1 MRTKKDNDTN
11 KKVAPP
17 DLSVETTKTQ
27 IVVQFCVADP
37 HLKESAVE
45 AEGQLRL
52 VGVEVIHPHASYCFN
67 IDWLF
72 LRETISFSNS
82 ILYHNFSISTPLPN
96 FVKSR

>member
-1 MRTKKDNDTN
+1 MLTGFCLAEACKNNNDTN
-11 KKVAPP
+11 KMVAPP
-17 DLSVETTKTQ
+17 DLSVETTKAQ

-72 LRETISFSNS
+72 LRNDF
-82 ILYHNFSISTPLPN
+82 F
-96 FVKSR
+96 